1 MSPNRS
7 ILYHRAHLTALS
19 FPFVSFS
26 VREKTTETVTVQMMQ
41 EKEQEVAQMR
51 SALCR
56 EREQQIKE
64 VIRGKK
70 EEIKTMKYK

>member
-1 MSPNRS
+1 
-7 ILYHRAHLTALS
+7 
-19 FPFVSFS
+19 
-26 VREKTTETVTVQMMQ
+26 MMQ
-41 EKEQEVAQMR
+41 EKEQEVAQLK
-51 SALCR
+51 SVLSR

>member
-1 MSPNRS
+1 M
-7 ILYHRAHLTALS
+7 
-19 FPFVSFS
+19 
-26 VREKTTETVTVQMMQ
+26 REKTSETVTVQLMQ
-41 EKEQEVAQMR
+41 EKEQEVAQLR